1 MEETNGSVV
10 SKWESIFKIF
20 SESGL
25 NRKEFCVQENLSY
38 SAFSSFVT
46 RQNKKKKGF
55 LDSRVTSTPK
65 ARLGRKESTR
75 NFIELDLGS
84 GQDRSLP
91 GIQQNPQPELIIEL
105 PLGVTLKFRGLQ

>member
-1 MEETNGSVV
+1 MEEMNGSAV
-10 SKWESIFKIF
+10 SKWKSIFKNF

-25 NRKEFCVQENLSY
+25 NRKEFCVRENLSY

-46 RQNKKKKGF
+46 RQKKKKGF

-75 NFIELDLGS
+75 DFIELDLGS
-84 GQDRSLP
+84 SQERSLP
-91 GIQQNPQPELIIEL
+91 GIQQNSQPEVIIEL

>member
-38 SAFSSFVT
+38 
-46 RQNKKKKGF
+46 
-55 LDSRVTSTPK
+55 L
-65 ARLGRKESTR
+65 
-75 NFIELDLGS
+75 
-84 GQDRSLP
+84 
-91 GIQQNPQPELIIEL
+91 
-105 PLGVTLKFRGLQ
+105 